1 MLRVQTESAVADP
14 LSSDLAS
21 LRIDRGAPSATRSYV
36 RTLVIL
42 AVVGALS
49 AVAYVGVV
57 PRLKGEL
64 FQQEVQITEVSMVSP
79 VQSTVTVTSTGYV
92 VPQVISKVGAKIAGR
107 VVRVAVKEGDIVKAG
122 ALIAQLDDADQRS
135 AIAAAV
141 SRVAV
146 ARAHV
151 QTARANLAD
160 MDQQSRREEAL
171 VKSGAAGRATLED
184 LEAKQASLSEQV
196 KASES
201 EANAAQSDVD
211 SLRTNLLDRTIV
223 SPIDGTIVTKPVE
236 VGETVTPAGNPVAEV
251 ADFKSLLVETDVP
264 EGRLHLVKKG
274 SPAEIVLDAYP
285 ERRYRGEVTEFG
297 QRVDRAKAT
306 IIVKVR
312 FIDSLD
318 DVLPEMAARVSFL
331 TQPIAKDSLAEKPK
345 RVVPANAVID
355 RDGAKSVFVIAEGKL
370 RLTRVTLGGAVGSGF
385 ELVDGPAAGTKI
397 VSSPRA
403 ELADGQSIKEKG
415 T

>member
-1 MLRVQTESAVADP
+1 VTESAVSDP

-21 LRIDRGAPSATRSYV
+21 LRIDRGASTAPRSYTRPLV
-36 RTLVIL
+36 TLIAVAAVS
-42 AVVGALS
+42 AVVYL
-49 AVAYVGVV
+49 GVL
-57 PRLKGEL
+57 PRVKGEI
-64 FQQEVQITEVSMVSP
+64 FQQEVQATEVSMVSP

-92 VPQVISKVGAKIAGR
+92 VPQVISKVGAKIEGR
-107 VVRVAVKEGDIVKAG
+107 VSRVLVKEGDTVKAG
-122 ALIAQLDDADQRS
+122 ALIVQLDDADQRS
-135 AIAAAV
+135 SIAAAV

-160 MDQQSRREEAL
+160 MDQQARREDAL
-171 VKSGAAGRATLED
+171 VKTGAAGRATLED
-184 LEAKQASLSEQV
+184 LQAKQASLLEQV

-201 EANAAQSDVD
+201 EASAAQSDVD
-211 SLRTNLLDRTIV
+211 SLRTNLLDRSIV
-223 SPIDGTIVTKPVE
+223 SPIDGTIVSKPIE
-236 VGETVTPAGNPVAEV
+236 VGETVTVGGNPVAEV

-297 QRVDRAKAT
+297 QRVNRAKAT
-306 IIVKVR
+306 LVVKVR
-312 FIDSLD
+312 FTDSLD
-318 DVLPEMAARVSFL
+318 DVLPDMAARVSFL
-331 TQPIAKDSLAEKPK
+331 TQAITKDSLAEKPK
-345 RVVPANAVID
+345 RVVPSNAVFD
-355 RDGAKSVFVIAEGKL
+355 RGGGKNVFVIADGKL
-370 RLTRVTLGGAVGSGF
+370 RLTRVTLGGSVGSGF
-385 ELVDGPAAGTKI
+385 ELVDGPPAGTKL

-403 ELADGQSIKEKG
+403 ELADGQAIKEKG

>member
-1 MLRVQTESAVADP
+1 
-14 LSSDLAS
+14 
-21 LRIDRGAPSATRSYV
+21 
-36 RTLVIL
+36 VIL
-42 AVVGALS
+42 AALAALS

-107 VVRVAVKEGDIVKAG
+107 VARVAVKEGDTVKAG

-223 SPIDGTIVTKPVE
+223 CPIDGTIVTKPVE

-306 IIVKVR
+306 IIVKVK

-370 RLTRVTLGGAVGSGF
+370 RLTRVTLGGTVGSGF

>member
-1 MLRVQTESAVADP
+1 VADP

-21 LRIDRGAPSATRSYV
+21 LRIDRGTPAPTRWAS
-36 RTLVIL
+36 RLL
-42 AVVGALS
+42 AVFLGTGTVAAVG
-49 AVAYVGVV
+49 YVGVL
-57 PRLKGEL
+57 PRVKGEL

-79 VQSTVTVTSTGYV
+79 VQATVTVTSTGYV
-92 VPQVISKVGAKIAGR
+92 VPQVISKVGAKISGR
-107 VVRVAVKEGDIVKAG
+107 VSKVFVKEGDSVKAG
-122 ALIAQLDDADQRS
+122 SVIAQLDDADQRS

-146 ARAHV
+146 SHAHV

-160 MDQQSRREEAL
+160 MEQQSRREEAL

-184 LEAKQASLSEQV
+184 LQAKQASLLEQV

-201 EANAAQSDVD
+201 EATAAQSDVD

-223 SPIDGTIVTKPVE
+223 SPIDGTVVSKPVE
-236 VGETVTPAGNPVAEV
+236 VGEMVLPAGNPVAEI
-251 ADFKSLLVETDVP
+251 ADFKTLLVETDVP
-264 EGRLHLVKKG
+264 EGRLHLLKKG

-285 ERRYRGEVTEFG
+285 ERRYRGEATEFG
-297 QRVDRAKAT
+297 QRVNRSKAT
-306 IIVKVR
+306 LVVKVR
-312 FIDSLD
+312 FTDSLD
-318 DVLPEMAARVSFL
+318 DVLPDMAARVSFL
-331 TQPIAKDSLAEKPK
+331 TQPIAKESLAEKPK
-345 RVVPANAVID
+345 RVVPANAVFD
-355 RDGAKSVFVIAEGKL
+355 REGAKNVFVIADGKL
-370 RLTRVTLGGAVGSGF
+370 RLQRVTLGAPVGSGF
-385 ELVDGPAAGTKI
+385 ELIDGPPTGTKI